1 MTGNQLIL
9 IMLAEAVGLVTLYS
23 LLRRLAWF
31 TKRTWDEVPEF
42 LRHLDHESMLK
53 LFDAQEEWEVLTFSN
68 SRRTMR
74 ARLALSR
81 EYLKRMLHNATIVYQ
96 WAETEWSDMV
106 RHALE
111 YDDET
116 RARILA
122 VHRECIT
129 FMVAARFALI
139 RMWFWSILHFD
150 KLTIL
155 PVPSVAGMRKPG
167 SLDLVAAYLLVKEAA
182 AGLAG
187 VYGEEQV
194 EEIRS
199 LM

>member
-23 LLRRLAWF
+23 LLKRLAWF

-42 LRHLDHESMLK
+42 LRHLDHESVEK
-53 LFDAQEEWEVLTFSN
+53 LFDIQEELEVLTFSN
-68 SRRTMR
+68 FRRAAR

-81 EYLKRMLHNATIVYQ
+81 EYLKRMQHNAIIVYQ

-106 RHALE
+106 RHRLE
-111 YDDET
+111 YDEET
-116 RARILA
+116 RGRILA

-129 FMVAARFALI
+129 FLVAARIALVK
-139 RMWFWSILHFD
+139 MWFWSILHFD

-155 PVPSVAGMRKPG
+155 PVPSVAAMRRPG
-167 SLDLVAAYLLVKEAA
+167 SVDLVAAYQQVKEAA

-194 EEIRS
+194 EEIRT

>member
-9 IMLAEAVGLVTLYS
+9 IMLAEAVGLVTLYF
-23 LLRRLAWF
+23 LLKRLSWF

-42 LRHLDHESMLK
+42 LRHLDGESLEK
-53 LFDAQEEWEVLTFSN
+53 LFDAQEEREALAFSH
-68 SRRTMR
+68 SRRTAR
-74 ARLALSR
+74 ARLALLR
-81 EYLKRMLHNATIVYQ
+81 EYLKRMQHNATIVYQ

-116 RARILA
+116 RNRILA

-129 FMVAARFALI
+129 FLVAARIALI
-139 RMWFWSILHFD
+139 RTWFWSILHFD

-155 PVPSVAGMRKPG
+155 PVPSVAGMRRPA
-167 SLDLVAAYLLVKEAA
+167 SVDLVAAYQQVKEAA

-194 EEIRS
+194 EEIRT